1 MYPQADVRYYVC
13 DDPEGDLL
21 SQGLG
26 DRDDAS
32 VNNLVSMILEDYPFE
47 HNLFVGGVKA
57 EDVKLKKAP
66 PASPQSSADN
76 VSSGGDKEKDTGV
89 GAKVNVKRRDGG
101 SSKVPHSADPL
112 HEENIGLDVPTL
124 LRRAADAYEEKV
136 IPMFEGYMLSLK
148 AHLDNEVGVLRT
160 DLKTVT
166 KSIRGLDAKVSTEFE
181 KIRTLI
187 KCGGYSEDDPPV
199 GGTSP
204 YRQTSPYGS
213 GPDDLPPP
221 FVPPEHTTVTYSVF
235 L

>member
-1 MYPQADVRYYVC
+1 MSSQADVRYYVC
-13 DDPEGDLL
+13 DDPEGELL

-47 HNLFVGGVKA
+47 HNLFLGGVRA

-76 VSSGGDKEKDTGV
+76 VSFGGDKEKDTGV
-89 GAKVNVKRRDGG
+89 GANINVKCRERGG
-101 SSKVPHSADPL
+101 TGKIPHSADPL

-148 AHLDNEVGVLRT
+148 GHFDTEVGVLRT
-160 DLKTVT
+160 ELKTVT

-187 KCGGYSEDDPPV
+187 KGGGYSEDDPPV

-204 YRQTSPYGS
+204 YR
-213 GPDDLPPP
+213 
-221 FVPPEHTTVTYSVF
+221 
-235 L
+235 